1 MTYATQLEQHLLN
14 KGVGI
19 VITPMNVVGCNIV
32 LDLRAAHDLGRIDRW
47 WNLASD
53 ASLVQPPGKE
63 VTHQL
68 TFKDMLRCTQ
78 G

>member
-1 MTYATQLEQHLLN
+1 MTYATQLKQHLLN
-14 KGVGI
+14 KRVGI
-19 VITPMNVVGCNIV
+19 VITLMNVIGCNIV
-32 LDLRAAHDLGRIDRW
+32 LDLRAAYDLGRIDRW

-53 ASLVQPPGKE
+53 TSLVQPPGKE

-68 TFKDMLRCTQ
+68 TFEDMLRCTQ